1 MTEHQ
6 RKTVVDASTNWLIS
20 PADDLPA
27 CCPDDVEREI
37 GELAALAR
45 LTSMLRHEVVGIPDA
60 QVKALIETRVGET
73 RHLDELREEYAREQ
87 HEHEAWVA
95 LLAHFPDAEIVTDD

>member
-1 MTEHQ
+1 MAPT
-6 RKTVVDASTNWLIS
+6 IS
-20 PADDLPA
+20 SEPSAIS
-27 CCPDDVEREI
+27 RHW
-37 GELAALAR
+37 G

-73 RHLDELREEYAREQ
+73 RHLDELTEEYERER

-95 LLAHFPDAEIVTDD
+95 LPAHFPGAEAITDD